1 MNRYLIDMLKKGRSK
16 SGYTQAQVAEM
27 LGIKGNTLSGY
38 ETGASE
44 PDIDTYLQLCKI
56 YDLDYVSILEKAYN
70 LKPMDEIALSI
81 DEQDHIK
88 KYRSLDPLD
97 KKAVDGLLDT
107 LSHRQEQA
115 KEFIEFEPPMLL
127 PYYGHI
133 ASAGTGQ
140 FVFDDIPPEMIEIEN
155 NHINMQADFAVGV
168 NGDSMEP
175 AYKDGDIVFV
185 HKQEESVR
193 PGEIGV
199 FTLNGEG
206 YMKRLGD
213 HTLESLNPKYPPI
226 LVANYDDLRCVGK
239 VLGKL

>member
-1 MNRYLIDMLKKGRSK
+1 MNKYLIDMLKKGRSK

-44 PDIDTYLQLCKI
+44 PDIHTYLQLCKI
-56 YDLDYVSILEKAYN
+56 YDLDYVSILEKAYD
-70 LKPMDEIALSI
+70 LKPTDEITLSI

-88 KYRSLDPLD
+88 KYRSLDSLD

-107 LSHRQEQA
+107 LSNRRSKQS
-115 KEFIEFEPPMLL
+115 KEFIQLEPPLL
-127 PYYGHI
+127 YPYYGHI

-140 FVFDDIPPEMIEIEN
+140 FVFDDIPPEMIEVEN

-175 AYKDGDIVFV
+175 TYSDGDVLLIK
-185 HKQEESVR
+185 KQ
-193 PGEIGV
+193 
-199 FTLNGEG
+199 
-206 YMKRLGD
+206 
-213 HTLESLNPKYPPI
+213 HSLNKGDIGIFMIDGEAFVKEYAGDVLKSHNKAYPDI
-226 LVANYDDLRCVGK
+226 LVSENTVCLGK
-239 VLGKL
+239 VIGKHI

>member
-1 MNRYLIDMLKKGRSK
+1 MPTNKPRVTITMAQEQLAAIEEYQRENNKKNQ
-16 SGYTQAQVAEM
+16 TQAILDLIARGLEIEAAETEFS
-27 LGIKGNTLSGY
+27 LEEYQHIQKCRALDVHGRKVVD
-38 ETGASE
+38 GA
-44 PDIDTYLQLCKI
+44 LQLE
-56 YDLDYVSILEKAYN
+56 YDRITKVEDIEQKGWVSYI
-70 LKPMDEIALSI
+70 
-81 DEQDHIK
+81 
-88 KYRSLDPLD
+88 SLFDL
-97 KKAVDGLLDT
+97 AV
-107 LSHRQEQA
+107 
-115 KEFIEFEPPMLL
+115 
-127 PYYGHI
+127 
-133 ASAGTGQ
+133 SAGTGEPLGTSYYSTKIQ
-140 FVFDDIPPEMIEIEN
+140 VPTEQVPQGT
-155 NHINMQADFAVGV
+155 HCCLRV

>member
-140 FVFDDIPPEMIEIEN
+140 FVFDDIPPEMIEVEN
-155 NHINMQADFAVGV
+155 NHINMQANFAVGV

-175 AYKDGDIVFV
+175 TYSDDDVLLIK
-185 HKQEESVR
+185 KQPSVNV
-193 PGEIGV
+193 GEIGI
-199 FTLNGEG
+199 FMINGEAFVKEFAG
-206 YMKRLGD
+206 S
-213 HTLESLNPKYPPI
+213 TLKSHNDKF
-226 LVANYDDLRCVGK
+226 DDIPVTDQTICLGK
-239 VLGKL
+239 VLGKHI

>member
-56 YDLDYVSILEKAYN
+56 YDMDYVSILEKAYN

-97 KKAVDGLLDT
+97 KKAIDGLLDT

-127 PYYGHI
+127 PFYGHI
-133 ASAGTGQ
+133 VSAGTGQ
-140 FVFDDIPPEMIEIEN
+140 FVFDDIPPEMIEVGH
-155 NHINMQADFAVGV
+155 NHINMQANFAVGV

-175 AYKDGDIVFV
+175 TYSDGDVLLIK
-185 HKQEESVR
+185 KQPSVNV
-193 PGEIGV
+193 GEIGI
-199 FTLNGEG
+199 FMINGEAFVKEFAG
-206 YMKRLGD
+206 SVLKSHND
-213 HTLESLNPKYPPI
+213 KYEDIPI
-226 LVANYDDLRCVGK
+226 TDQTICLGK
-239 VLGKL
+239 VIGKHI

>member
-107 LSHRQEQA
+107 LSHRQEQT

-175 AYKDGDIVFV
+175 TYSDGDVLLIK
-185 HKQEESVR
+185 KQPSVNV
-193 PGEIGV
+193 GEIGI
-199 FTLNGEG
+199 FMINGEAFVKEFAG
-206 YMKRLGD
+206 EFLKSHND
-213 HTLESLNPKYPPI
+213 KYEDIPVTDQTI
-226 LVANYDDLRCVGK
+226 CLGK
-239 VLGKL
+239 VLGKHI

>member
-140 FVFDDIPPEMIEIEN
+140 FVFDDIPPEMIEVEN
-155 NHINMQADFAVGV
+155 NHINMQANFAVGV

-175 AYKDGDIVFV
+175 TYSDGDVLLIK
-185 HKQEESVR
+185 KQPSVNV
-193 PGEIGV
+193 GEIGI
-199 FTLNGEG
+199 FMINGEAFVKEFAG
-206 YMKRLGD
+206 S
-213 HTLESLNPKYPPI
+213 TLKSHNDKF
-226 LVANYDDLRCVGK
+226 DDIPVTDQTICLGK
-239 VLGKL
+239 VLGKHI